1 MKYNELNLKQK
12 ASIIKTAVKNG
23 YRKLDD
29 IEEAYNSYANGGGL
43 TSPFSHAPRQAVL
56 YADGGE
62 KTSNYKSANSWSNGD
77 ALKGIAKAIEPV
89 AANVM
94 SAFRNTAVAGFDAFA
109 GRSKSD
115 GTAQDT
121 YLMPS
126 ALQEQIFKDRG
137 YTKVNNPD
145 YGLVKKA
152 VGKRNIP
159 MYQQNV
165 DEHTREGLQPIGN
178 LDSTWI
184 GRFEDK
190 LEHPGNYPTAV
201 YVDQKTQKFY
211 QKAWDLNDY
220 GGGAGTANYSNPIEA
235 IGADFLDAVGSPTVV
250 TTGIREVPH
259 DINWMLNQPND
270 ARTIAEDY
278 LETKGLTTTDIP
290 VGVNGIGGV
299 EYNTVPSLPEVVVKG
314 KAKKGRKKAD
324 GGPLGEV
331 GNLNI
336 TFSAPI
342 LSSSS
347 PKEASTPLVAKP
359 DAVPTKK
366 VISTYVQKP
375 IKAGGM
381 VSQEDA
387 DYYNSEAFKKRIN
400 VMGDSTLGNY
410 TNRRLQSLP
419 KATVTHDNTT
429 GSYYEPSKGFNISD
443 KYLGMGFQNSIEDT
457 KEHEKAH
464 YIYPGDYANG
474 LKNESHY
481 SSEYLEH
488 LNQVNPNRVK
498 MNRVYGADEVTED
511 TGAHDSNI
519 TEKIPFIY
527 EARDAMKNLGIWDYR
542 KGEDITPE
550 QFQKFMKLLPK
561 SRLGNYTDEENAIW
575 LLNNTASINTGL
587 EDRRYQ
593 FTV

>member
-12 ASIIKTAVKNG
+12 ASVIKAAVKSG

-29 IEEAYNSYANGGGL
+29 IEEAYNSFAN
-43 TSPFSHAPRQAVL
+43 
-56 YADGGE
+56 GGE
-62 KTSNYKSANSWSNGD
+62 KTSNYKSANSLSTANVENTVYNPIREKLYNNLLPFGYDRPVERVINAVVKNKKETYSPESGVTEDTAEVLDDIWGNYLGIPEDKRHPKNTANKGQHYIDNGKEYYSYNNSQIEDASLDAALGAYFNESHIAPYEGLPIGGKTLVPSNQILGNYWVSRGVD
-77 ALKGIAKAIEPV
+77 PTYGEYIQYDDTWDINPFKSTSDSYGQEKKGIGFKIGNALFGDKENLSDVGKPVNIRGRYFLDDVYNVPTEAI
-89 AANVM
+89 A
-94 SAFRNTAVAGFDAFA
+94 
-109 GRSKSD
+109 
-115 GTAQDT
+115 
-121 YLMPS
+121 
-126 ALQEQIFKDRG
+126 
-137 YTKVNNPD
+137 PD
-145 YGLVKKA
+145 KGDYYGGVLPELYISGKKHKKA
-152 VGKRNIP
+152 N
-159 MYQQNV
+159 
-165 DEHTREGLQPIGN
+165 
-178 LDSTWI
+178 
-184 GRFEDK
+184 
-190 LEHPGNYPTAV
+190 
-201 YVDQKTQKFY
+201 
-211 QKAWDLNDY
+211 
-220 GGGAGTANYSNPIEA
+220 GGGLT
-235 IGADFLDAVGSPTVV
+235 SPFSHSP
-250 TTGIREVPH
+250 RQEV
-259 DINWMLNQPND
+259 L
-270 ARTIAEDY
+270 Y
-278 LETKGLTTTDIP
+278 
-290 VGVNGIGGV
+290 
-299 EYNTVPSLPEVVVKG
+299 
-314 KAKKGRKKAD
+314 AD
-324 GGPLGEV
+324 GGPMEEV
-331 GNLNI
+331 GELNL
-336 TFSAPI
+336 TFNAPI

-375 IKAGGM
+375 VVAGGM

-387 DYYNSEAFKKRIN
+387 DYYNSQAFKKRIN
-400 VMGDSTLGNY
+400 VMGDNTLSNY
-410 TNRRLQSLP
+410 TNKRLQSLP
-419 KATVTHDNTT
+419 KATVNHDNTV
-429 GSYYEPSKGFNISD
+429 GSFYEPGVGFNISD

-511 TGAHDSNI
+511 TGAHDSNVI
-519 TEKIPFIY
+519 EKIPFIY

-587 EDRRYQ
+587 EDSKYQ